1 MELALTHRSAGSP
14 HNERLEFL
22 GDALL
27 GAFIA
32 QELYRRQPMAS
43 EGELTRWRAHLV
55 RAETLAELA
64 MEQGLGE
71 HLRMGP
77 GELKA
82 AGWRRHSMLADA
94 LEAVIGA
101 IYEDGGN
108 AAVHTALATLYAPRW
123 DTLPSA
129 DALKDAKTRLQEWLQ
144 ARSLARPEYSVIDE
158 SGPAHKRSYTV
169 RVQVALQTGQPVIQE
184 QALARSRRAAEQKA
198 AEKILAQLKESQA

>member
-1 MELALTHRSAGSP
+1 M
-14 HNERLEFL
+14 
-22 GDALL
+22 GDAVL

-32 QELYRRQPMAS
+32 QELYRRQPLAS

-64 MEQGLGE
+64 TEQGLGE

-101 IYEDGGN
+101 IHEDAGIG
-108 AAVHTALATLYAPRW
+108 AAHTALAALYAPRW
-123 DTLPSA
+123 DSLPSA

-144 ARSLARPEYSVIDE
+144 ARGLDRPEYEVVDE
-158 SGPAHKRSYTV
+158 TGPAHKRSYTV
-169 RVQVALQTGQPVIQE
+169 SVHVAMRKDQPALQQ
-184 QALARSRRAAEQKA
+184 QAVARSRRVAEQQA
-198 AEKILAQLKESQA
+198 AEKVLAELMDTQA